1 MIFYQAWGVRH
12 FQRNTNWKHH
22 ATTVYLD
29 MHEIILC
36 IMDMAEILAR
46 MMLLISDIG
55 RGLFSKVRS
64 GSWE

>member
-1 MIFYQAWGVRH
+1 
-12 FQRNTNWKHH
+12 
-22 ATTVYLD
+22 
-29 MHEIILC
+29 MHEIMLC
-36 IMDMAEILAR
+36 IMDMAEIFAR